1 MPVALC
7 FNAFAHFLVDA
18 ISVTT
23 LFSAGL
29 AGEALTLA
37 VVLYNTLA
45 FSTQCLVG
53 LVLDRLGKLLRWD
66 LAAMLAVILG
76 FALPLPGLARVCI
89 VGLGNSLFHVAGG
102 TMTLQS
108 SRGKAWKLGLFV
120 APGALGVTLGTVSP
134 VYGWYLCAA
143 LVLCALGLAYAWP
156 RTPMTLELLPEDLP
170 QDRLPLLTVVLLT
183 LAVAVRAIGGSALH
197 FPWKTGAGAA
207 FLLTAF
213 VMAGKAAGGF
223 ICDRLGAGRTALLSI
238 PLAAVLSAFFPES
251 AVLSLLGQFLLNLSM
266 PVTLWLLYEA
276 MPDAP
281 AFAFGLAASALWPG
295 TIAGML
301 FRLTGPALWCCI
313 LLSFLFGLGAI
324 LYAEKQLK
332 LKERK
337 R

>member
-1 MPVALC
+1 MALF

-23 LFSAGL
+23 LFSSGL
-29 AGEALTLA
+29 TGERLMIAL
-37 VVLYNTLA
+37 VVYNTLA

-53 LVLDRLGKLLRWD
+53 LALDKYGKAMHFD
-66 LAAMLAVILG
+66 IAAMLTVILG

-108 SRGKAWKLGLFV
+108 CRGKAWKLGVFV
-120 APGALGVTLGTVSP
+120 APGAFGVTLGTAYP
-134 VYGWYLCAA
+134 VYGGYLCAA
-143 LVLCALGLAYAWP
+143 LALCALGLAYFWP
-156 RTPMTLELLPEDLP
+156 RTPMTLELRHEDQP
-170 QDRLPLLTVVLLT
+170 RTQLPLLPVLLLT
-183 LAVAVRAIGGSALH
+183 LAVAVRAVGGSAVR
-197 FPWKTGAGAA
+197 FPWKNGAGAA

-213 VMAGKAAGGF
+213 VFFGKAAGGF
-223 ICDRLGAGRTALLSI
+223 LCDRFGAGKTALLSI
-238 PLAAVLSAFFPES
+238 PLAAVLSAFFPEN
-251 AVLSLLGQFLLNLSM
+251 AALSLLGQLLLNLSM

-295 TIAGML
+295 AIAGML

-313 LLSFLFGLGAI
+313 ILSFLFGLGAI
-324 LYAEKQLK
+324 LYAENK
-332 LKERK
+332 LNIKERI